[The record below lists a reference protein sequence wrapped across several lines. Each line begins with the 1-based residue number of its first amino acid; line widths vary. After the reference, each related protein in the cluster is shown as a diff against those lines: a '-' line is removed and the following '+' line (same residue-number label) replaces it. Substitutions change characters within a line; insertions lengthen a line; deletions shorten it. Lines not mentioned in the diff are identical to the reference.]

1 MSLNLHLFRLFATVV
16 RTGSF
21 SKAADAL
28 SVSQPSISKGVRDFE
43 LQLGCRLLDRS
54 SKGVTPTREGAALM
68 RHADILFS
76 AERSA
81 EEELRA
87 LRSLDSGSLRIGAST
102 TIATYLLPEFLGAF
116 HTAYPGIDL
125 QLISANTRDIADLML
140 RHEIEVALVEGPVD
154 EDGLESEAWQTDV
167 MELIVGPNHAFAS
180 AAAPIDPMNL
190 ASEILIFREAGSGSR
205 EVVMQA
211 LAAHKIQAT
220 KTLEIGST
228 EAIKQLVAAGLGVSI
243 VSRASVKD
251 QLALDRLKIVALDG
265 LRIERTLWK
274 LSVPGRIHIPAAT
287 AFEHLISPAS
297 KGVRR
302 LNGHGQFAAS
312 HQLK

>member
-1 MSLNLHLFRLFATVV
+1 MPLNLHLFRLFATVV

-21 SKAADAL
+21 SRAADAL
-28 SVSQPSISKGVRDFE
+28 SISQPSISKGVRDFE

-54 SKGVTPTREGAALM
+54 SKGVKPTREGAALM

-87 LRSLDSGSLRIGAST
+87 LRSLDGGSLRIGAST
-102 TIATYLLPEFLGAF
+102 TIATYLLPDFLGAF

-154 EDGLESEAWQTDV
+154 LEGLDSEAWQTDV
-167 MELIVGPNHAFAS
+167 MELIVGPTHAFAT
-180 AAAPIDPMNL
+180 AAKPIDPTDL
-190 ASEILIFREAGSGSR
+190 ASEILILREPGSGSR

-211 LAAHKIQAT
+211 LAAHNIQPT
-220 KTLEIGST
+220 RTLEIGST

-251 QLALDRLKIVALDG
+251 QVALDRLKIVTLDG

-274 LSVPGRIHIPAAT
+274 LSLPGQIHMPAAT
-287 AFEHLISPAS
+287 AFEQLIAPTS
-297 KGVRR
+297 KGTPR
-302 LNGHGQFAAS
+302 LNAMAN
-312 HQLK
+312 